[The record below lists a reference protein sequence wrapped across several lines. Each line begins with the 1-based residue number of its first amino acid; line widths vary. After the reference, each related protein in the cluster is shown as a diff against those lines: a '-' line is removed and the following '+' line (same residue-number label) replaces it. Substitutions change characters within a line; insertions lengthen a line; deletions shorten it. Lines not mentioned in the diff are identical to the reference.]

1 MKSSHPPAVRSHF
14 HNRPCNSDDRMSL
27 LTCGTYAYSRVWTRR
42 EFVVFSV
49 AKMLSL
55 VDYTGSDDEDIDES
69 HNEECIYAEVV
80 SNRTKSSTFANKD
93 DRTTDEF
100 KRLGDVALIDDIT
113 NAEEQPSILTNLPP
127 ALPLADKRME
137 KERDLED
144 LVKRKDW
151 ELKLA
156 KKAERRRKRHHKI
169 STNRSSKN
177 YRASKS
183 LVDNKSNSK
192 KLVVIQ
198 AFSGLKGLAG
208 DEKQGKSDEQPA
220 HLMTASSSANLLTV
234 LPEPK
239 NASRTSRNLSLFTPN
254 NTHSSENAKM
264 SKIVVAREISK
275 ESKFTKESDDGS
287 DEDHDSTDFFGLKAF
302 DNPPVVSNI
311 TSVSNISDD
320 KKLGQVGLTSDA
332 KVGNNIFE
340 FVSNPEI
347 IAECYDTST
356 STTSSGVIDDS
367 QALYMIYSRDIAHLG
382 GTVSNAAKAVEN
394 IVDVSV
400 DKVLGPNVRSTL
412 LKNLHNKSLAEA
424 TLSHLASMPKSK
436 DTVSMLARR
445 KHQITYLASV
455 AVAREEQLA
464 EQWSVNR
471 HNKRTSARKY
481 GF

>member
-1 MKSSHPPAVRSHF
+1 MKSSHPPAVGSHF
-14 HNRPCNSDDRMSL
+14 HNRPCSSDGR
-27 LTCGTYAYSRVWTRR
+27 SRCLRTG
-42 EFVVFSV
+42 
-49 AKMLSL
+49 KMLSL

-69 HNEECIYAEVV
+69 HSEECIYAEVV

-93 DRTTDEF
+93 DRTTDGF
-100 KRLGDVALIDDIT
+100 SRLGDVAMIDDIT
-113 NAEEQPSILTNLPP
+113 NAEEQSSILTNLPP
-127 ALPLADKRME
+127 ALPLVDKRME

-156 KKAERRRKRHHKI
+156 KKAERRRKRHHTI
-169 STNRSSKN
+169 STNSSSKN

-183 LVDNKSNSK
+183 LAENKSNSK

-198 AFSGLKGLAG
+198 AFSGLKGLTG

-239 NASRTSRNLSLFTPN
+239 NASGTSRSLNLFMPN
-254 NTHSSENAKM
+254 STHSSENAKM
-264 SKIVVAREISK
+264 PKILAAREISK
-275 ESKFTKESDDGS
+275 ESKFAEEESGDAS

-302 DNPPVVSNI
+302 DNPPIVSNI
-311 TSVSNISDD
+311 TSVLDVSDD

-332 KVGNNIFE
+332 KVENNISD

-347 IAECYDTST
+347 IAEYDDTST
-356 STTSSGVIDDS
+356 STTSSGIIDDS
-367 QALYMIYSRDIAHLG
+367 QALCMIYSRDIAHLG

-424 TLSHLASMPKSK
+424 TLSHLANIPKSK

>member
-1 MKSSHPPAVRSHF
+1 MKSSHPPAVGSHF
-14 HNRPCNSDDRMSL
+14 HNRPCSSDGR
-27 LTCGTYAYSRVWTRR
+27 SRCLRTG
-42 EFVVFSV
+42 
-49 AKMLSL
+49 KMLSL

-69 HNEECIYAEVV
+69 HSEECIYAEVV

-93 DRTTDEF
+93 DRTTDGF
-100 KRLGDVALIDDIT
+100 SRLGDVAMIDDIT
-113 NAEEQPSILTNLPP
+113 NA
-127 ALPLADKRME
+127 
-137 KERDLED
+137 ED

-156 KKAERRRKRHHKI
+156 KKAERRRKRHHTI
-169 STNRSSKN
+169 STNSSSKN

-183 LVDNKSNSK
+183 LAENKSNSK

-198 AFSGLKGLAG
+198 AFSGLKGLTG

-239 NASRTSRNLSLFTPN
+239 NASGTSRSLNLFMPN
-254 NTHSSENAKM
+254 STHSSENAKM
-264 SKIVVAREISK
+264 PKILAAREISK
-275 ESKFTKESDDGS
+275 ESKFAEEESGDAS

-302 DNPPVVSNI
+302 DNPPIVSNI
-311 TSVSNISDD
+311 TSVLDVSDD

-332 KVGNNIFE
+332 KVENNISD

-347 IAECYDTST
+347 IAEYDDTST
-356 STTSSGVIDDS
+356 STTSSGIIDDS
-367 QALYMIYSRDIAHLG
+367 QALCMIYSRDIAHLG

-424 TLSHLASMPKSK
+424 TLSHLANIPKSK